1 MAASVY
7 DAQAPVSVADL
18 ERTAFRRA
26 EKKYKLYKFPLPKSR
41 SNSSIN
47 LSPRLE
53 KKEKRNTKPDSF

>member
-47 LSPRLE
+47 LSRLE